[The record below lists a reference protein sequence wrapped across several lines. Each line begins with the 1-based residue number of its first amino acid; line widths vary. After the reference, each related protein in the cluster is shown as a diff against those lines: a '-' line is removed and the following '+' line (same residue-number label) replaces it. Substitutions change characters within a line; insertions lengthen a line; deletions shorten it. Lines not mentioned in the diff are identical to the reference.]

1 MTTVTIKVETSEE
14 TSLSQNNNDKAT
26 NAKQVR
32 SSKITSCFKLIE
44 LTLTR
49 SNNRYISTII

>member
-32 SSKITSCFKLIE
+32 ISERTLCFKLLEI
-44 LTLTR
+44 TIKKYQ
-49 SNNRYISTII
+49 YISTGI